1 MNLLKRW
8 RKQQHGNDNGNGG
21 GRIEHA
27 ADRRLTKR
35 AHGTETGGTL
45 LDRVRGEMDQV
56 IDRIWGDL
64 ARDPWS
70 ALNSFDM
77 PAFKPWPAV
86 DVAEDERA
94 VTLRADV
101 PGLDEKGLDVEVSG
115 NVLTIRG
122 SRDEEHEDKSRRRHE
137 RVTGRFMRTVTLPS
151 YVDPAG
157 VEARYEKG
165 VLTVTVPKVP
175 GREPKRVKVN
185 A

>member
-8 RKQQHGNDNGNGG
+8 RKQQHDINKDNGG
-21 GRIEHA
+21 GRNEHA
-27 ADRRLTKR
+27 ADHGLAKR
-35 AHGTETGGTL
+35 AQGTDTGGTL
-45 LDRVRGEMDQV
+45 LDRVRGEMDHV
-56 IDRIWGDL
+56 FDRIWGDL
-64 ARDPWS
+64 AGDPWS

-101 PGLDEKGLDVEVSG
+101 PGIDEKDLDVEVAG

-137 RVTGRFMRTVTLPS
+137 RVTGRFVRTVTLPS

-175 GREPKRVKVN
+175 GRGPKRVKVN